1 LKTALI
7 ILVAAFSYVGSSVA
21 ATGDGF
27 YEQQLQAGKVDFQ
40 AHRISQAANE
50 LRIAAFG
57 FLDRPQL
64 LAEALIRLVVAQNA
78 LGLDA
83 DASKTLERFV
93 EVEQRFAPYKSLGI
107 EPQVKTAF
115 ENFALKSL
123 SNDTVLSLPAFRRI
137 SVDAQLRRIAAL
149 PERKRIGAYRELAE
163 HEPKNP
169 EWPLALALEYSS
181 RDASRDTIQ
190 WGTRVLELDPGNLDA
205 RALVVHAR
213 TSSHACRDAL
223 PMFTETLLKER
234 RDTYADQAVCLA
246 ETGRW
251 TEAKNALA
259 NVPEQLKRRTDVRRA
274 EKLVADNVRT
284 VTPTSAVPKPP
295 TPTQAAA
302 PKAAEALEIARK
314 LNHDGKFD
322 ESLRR
327 LSAAVAA
334 DPGNRSLRLAM
345 LEAAVLAKA
354 FQTAAAQISFVSP
367 LSPGEELYMFYAS
380 VALYETGRKAEAKP
394 LMERA
399 RPHMVPNPMV
409 NYYVQ
414 MVLG

>member
-1 LKTALI
+1 LKTVLI
-7 ILVAAFSYVGSSVA
+7 ILAAAFLCVGSSPA

-40 AHRISQAANE
+40 AHRVSQAANE
-50 LRIAAFG
+50 FRVAAFG
-57 FLDRPQL
+57 FLDRPPL

-78 LGLDA
+78 QGLDA
-83 DASKTLERFV
+83 DAGKTLERFV
-93 EVEQRFAPYKSLGI
+93 EVEQRFAPYKSLGV

-115 ENFALKSL
+115 ESFALKSL

-137 SVDAQLRRIAAL
+137 AVDAQLRRIAAL

-181 RDASRDTIQ
+181 RDAFKDTIQ

-223 PMFTETLLKER
+223 PMFTETLLKAR

-246 ETGRW
+246 EAGKW

-259 NVPEQLKRRTDVRRA
+259 NVPEQLRSRSDVRSA
-274 EKLVADNVRT
+274 EKLISDNLRT
-284 VTPTSAVPKPP
+284 VTPTPIPKPP
-295 TPTQAAA
+295 TPTQPAT
-302 PKAAEALEIARK
+302 PKAAEVLEIARR

-327 LSAAVAA
+327 LSVAVAA
-334 DPGNRSLRLAM
+334 DPGNRLLRLAM

-354 FQTAAAQISFVSP
+354 FQTAASQIAFVSP
-367 LSPGEELYMFYAS
+367 LSTGEELYMFYAS
-380 VALYETGRKAEAKP
+380 VALYETGRKTEAKP

-409 NYYVQ
+409 NYYLKA
-414 MVLG
+414 VLG